1 MKQSNNMHFIFFI
14 LLAASLIGCNTKLD
28 FETLPVSKV
37 EEPSVDPEP
46 TPEPEP
52 PTPPAPPVQK
62 ITETTNVTIQQRSV
76 DVLFVTD
83 NSSSMDEDQEK
94 LSERFQS
101 FIHDLSDVDWQ
112 IGITTTDVGY
122 WGLDGEL
129 SEFDG
134 TSQKIINKNTPN
146 AEALFKSTIQREEN
160 GSNTEEP
167 LAALISSMNKRNNE
181 NRGFF
186 RDHADLA
193 VVILSDEDEHS
204 DGDADGTTQA
214 QDVINKFKSI
224 WGETK
229 QMRVYGIIIEPGD
242 EACLN
247 QHGNWLGHYGDVIS
261 SLVTAT
267 NGFTGSICDSDYSST
282 LRSIGNNITEMFNDY
297 TLSKTPKA
305 GSLEVKMT
313 PNHGIT
319 WTLNGKTISF
329 HSPVPDGTAIEFV
342 YEEQ

>member
-1 MKQSNNMHFIFFI
+1 MKHRKNLLLILI
-14 LLAASLIGCNTKLD
+14 TLLATSLMGCNTKLD

-37 EEPSVDPEP
+37 EEPSTEP
-46 TPEPEP
+46 TPEPP
-52 PTPPAPPVQK
+52 APPAPPVQK
-62 ITETTNVTIQQRSV
+62 ITETTSVTIQQRSV

-83 NSSSMDEDQEK
+83 NSSSMEEDQTK
-94 LSERFQS
+94 LSQRFQS
-101 FIHDLSDVDWQ
+101 FIHDLSAVDWQ
-112 IGITTTDVGY
+112 IGITTTDVGS

-134 TSQKIINKNTPN
+134 TSQKVINKNTPN
-146 AEALFKSTIQREEN
+146 AEALFKSTIQREES

-167 LAALISSMNKRNNE
+167 LAAVISAMDKRNNE
-181 NRGFF
+181 NSDFF

-193 VVILSDEDEHS
+193 VVVLSDEDENS
-204 DGDADGTTQA
+204 DGGPDGTTQA

-224 WGETK
+224 WGESK
-229 QMRVYGIIIEPGD
+229 QIRVYGIIIEPGD
-242 EACLN
+242 QACLN
-247 QHGNWLGHYGDVIS
+247 EQGNWMGHYGNVIS
-261 SLVTAT
+261 SLVSAT
-267 NGFTGSICDSDYSST
+267 NGLTGSICDSDYSST

-297 TLSKTPKA
+297 TLSKIPKS

-319 WTLNGKTISF
+319 WALNGKTVSF
-329 HSPVPDGTAIEFV
+329 HSPVPDGTSIEFV